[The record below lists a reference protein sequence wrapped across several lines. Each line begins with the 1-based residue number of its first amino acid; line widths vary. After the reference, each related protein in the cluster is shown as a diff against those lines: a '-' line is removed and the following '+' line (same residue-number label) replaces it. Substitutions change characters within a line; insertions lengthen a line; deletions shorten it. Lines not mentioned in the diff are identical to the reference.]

1 MKSEKSAA
9 ALTNYE
15 LCIINYELLC
25 IFALEMNQATLDY
38 IREHAEADVRQLA
51 LQGTKNPEVDL
62 TFALDQIAGRQKA
75 KTKLPSWAAIDGIVY
90 PPHLSMEQ
98 CSSEQ
103 TAKYKGCWVSGV
115 GCWLNDIKNTKGS
128 DPSVTFVD
136 LTGGFGVDFAFIAS
150 AINQQLTPTTH
161 HLVYVEQQAPL
172 CAISSEN
179 FKLLGLN
186 HIEVVCADGVE
197 YLHQLEHADL
207 IYLDPARRDN
217 HGART
222 YGIADCTPNV
232 LELRDELLDK
242 ADRVM
247 LKLSPMLDWQKAVED
262 LGHVSEVHI
271 VSVDNECKE
280 LLLIL
285 EESDERREVRD
296 YSVHCVNLLSDST
309 SQHLSFLS
317 TITSQPSTNTHHPT
331 PNTFSYLFEPNASI
345 MKAGCF
351 TLLEQRFNVSQ
362 LDKNSHLFVSDKDCS
377 DFPGRRFTIEKTTS
391 MNKRE
396 LKTALAGIDRAN
408 IAVRN
413 FPLSVA
419 ELRKRLKLKDG
430 GDLYLFA
437 TTIAGRQHQLFL
449 CRKIE

>member
-1 MKSEKSAA
+1 
-9 ALTNYE
+9 
-15 LCIINYELLC
+15 
-25 IFALEMNQATLDY
+25 MNQATIDF
-38 IREHAEADVRQLA
+38 IHEHAEADVRQLA

-62 TFALDQIAGRQKA
+62 SFALEQIAGRQKA
-75 KTKLPSWAAIDGIVY
+75 KTKLPSWAAVDGIVY

-103 TAKYKGCWVSGV
+103 TARYKALIAG
-115 GCWLNDIKNTKGS
+115 KGALI
-128 DPSVTFVD
+128 VD
-136 LTGGFGVDFAFIAS
+136 LTAGFGVDMAFMSQGFQKAV
-150 AINQQLTPTTH
+150 H
-161 HLVYVEQQAPL
+161 VERQAPL

-179 FKLLGLN
+179 YKLLGLN
-186 HIEVVCADGVE
+186 HIEVICADGID

-207 IYLDPARRDN
+207 IFLDPARRDD

-232 LELRDELLDK
+232 LELRDELFEK

-247 LKLSPMLDWQKAVED
+247 LKLSPMLDWRKAVED
-262 LGHVSEVHI
+262 LGHVNEVHI

-285 EESDERREVRD
+285 SKEKKPLKLL
-296 YSVHCVNLLSDST
+296 CVNNDQVFEGDQGDWLNERSIAEIRVPVPMS
-309 SQHLSFLS
+309 SQA
-317 TITSQPSTNTHHPT
+317 
-331 PNTFSYLFEPNASI
+331 YLFEPNASI

-396 LKTALAGIDRAN
+396 LKTALAGIDKAN
-408 IAVRN
+408 ITVRN

-430 GDLYLFA
+430 GNLYLFA
-437 TTIAGRQHQLFL
+437 TTLADGQHQLFL
-449 CRKIE
+449 CRKTE

>member
-1 MKSEKSAA
+1 MKSEKFAA
-9 ALTNYE
+9 AFTNYE

-25 IFALEMNQATLDY
+25 IFALGMNQTTIDF
-38 IREHAEADVRQLA
+38 IHEHAEADVRQLA
-51 LQGTKNPEVDL
+51 FQGTKNPEVDL
-62 TFALDQIAGRQKA
+62 SFALEQIAGRQKA
-75 KTKLPSWAAIDGIVY
+75 KTKLPSWAAVDGIVY

-103 TAKYKGCWVSGV
+103 TARYKALIAG
-115 GCWLNDIKNTKGS
+115 KGALI
-128 DPSVTFVD
+128 VD
-136 LTGGFGVDFAFIAS
+136 LTAGFGVDMAFMSQGFQKAV
-150 AINQQLTPTTH
+150 H
-161 HLVYVEQQAPL
+161 VEQQAPL

-179 FKLLGLN
+179 YKLLGLN
-186 HIEVVCADGVE
+186 HIEVICADGID

-207 IYLDPARRDN
+207 IFLDPARRDD

-232 LELRDELLDK
+232 LELRDELFEK
-242 ADRVM
+242 AVRVM
-247 LKLSPMLDWQKAVED
+247 LKLSPMLDWRKAVED
-262 LGHVSEVHI
+262 LGHVNEVHI

-285 EESDERREVRD
+285 SKEKKPLKLL
-296 YSVHCVNLLSDST
+296 CVNNDQVFEGDQGDWLNERSIAEIRVPVPMS
-309 SQHLSFLS
+309 SQA
-317 TITSQPSTNTHHPT
+317 
-331 PNTFSYLFEPNASI
+331 YLFEPNASI

-362 LDKNSHLFVSDKDCS
+362 LDKNSHLFVSDHDIS

-396 LKTALAGIDRAN
+396 LKTALAGIDKAN
-408 IAVRN
+408 ITVRN

-430 GDLYLFA
+430 GNLYLFA
-437 TTIAGRQHQLFL
+437 TTLADGQHQLFL
-449 CRKIE
+449 CRKTE

>member
-1 MKSEKSAA
+1 
-9 ALTNYE
+9 
-15 LCIINYELLC
+15 
-25 IFALEMNQATLDY
+25 MNQATIDF
-38 IREHAEADVRQLA
+38 IHEHAEADVRQLA

-62 TFALDQIAGRQKA
+62 SFALEQIAGRQKA
-75 KTKLPSWAAIDGIVY
+75 KTKLPSWAAVDGIVY

-103 TAKYKGCWVSGV
+103 TARYKALIAG
-115 GCWLNDIKNTKGS
+115 KG
-128 DPSVTFVD
+128 TLIVD
-136 LTGGFGVDFAFIAS
+136 LTAGFGVDMAFMSQAFQK
-150 AINQQLTPTTH
+150 AI
-161 HLVYVEQQAPL
+161 YVERQAPL

-186 HIEVVCADGVE
+186 HIEVICADGID

-207 IYLDPARRDN
+207 IFLDPARRDN

-232 LELRDELLDK
+232 LELRDELLKK

-247 LKLSPMLDWQKAVED
+247 LKLSPMLDWRKAVED
-262 LGHVSEVHI
+262 LGHVNEVHI

-285 EESDERREVRD
+285 TKEKKPLKLL
-296 YSVHCVNLLSDST
+296 CVNNDQVFEGDQGDWLNERSIAEIRVPVPMS
-309 SQHLSFLS
+309 SQA
-317 TITSQPSTNTHHPT
+317 
-331 PNTFSYLFEPNASI
+331 YLFEPNASI

-396 LKTALAGIDRAN
+396 LKTALAGIDKAN
-408 IAVRN
+408 ITVRN

-430 GDLYLFA
+430 GNLYLFA
-437 TTIAGRQHQLFL
+437 TTLADGQHQLFL
-449 CRKIE
+449 CRKTE